1 MFVLTKEYQ
10 ELDMSKLAAAVNA
23 YMDEHHKASGETDPP
38 PQTTVD
44 VAPLQTTADAAPS
57 GVENSHGEEADPP
70 AKAP

>member
-10 ELDMSKLAAAVNA
+10 ELDMSNLAVAVNA
-23 YMDEHHKASGETDPP
+23 YMDEHNKASGETDPP

-57 GVENSHGEEADPP
+57 GVEKSHGEEADPP